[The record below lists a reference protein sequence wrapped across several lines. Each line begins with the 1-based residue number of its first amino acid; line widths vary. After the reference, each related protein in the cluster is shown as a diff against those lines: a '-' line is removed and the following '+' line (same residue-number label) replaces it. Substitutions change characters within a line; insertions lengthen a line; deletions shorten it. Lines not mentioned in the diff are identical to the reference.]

1 MEIKTFDTIL
11 TEMCDWYDTL
21 IAPRTISRSNT
32 NIIYLMFKAVAK
44 GYEVIHNVCV
54 ALSNKFDPAKCS
66 VEDLD
71 SIASLVGTERL
82 KGSATGL
89 HVLVSNTKDTALTL
103 PAGTYIYKQSDDVS
117 FSFEVLSD
125 TEVAPQ
131 SYVTFIAMSDSI
143 GRYPVTAQSDL
154 PIETEETVPDGIAF
168 SCTANDNLLGKLPET
183 NLEFRK
189 RILEGY
195 TGQDT
200 MVELEYKL
208 RNLPYLFDCR
218 VRFNNTTNEQ
228 IYDGITVP
236 PFTAVIFFSGEAKN
250 EIAEVIADKMLFPT
264 VQTEDAVTVTYYNDT
279 LYTYTDQLSP
289 KIKVSIPANQFV
301 VGEKAYPITSSSL
314 FGSLAG
320 EIHSSDISGAP
331 YNDLWYVLE
340 SLALDPNTITI
351 EAVSTGAINTTIAAA
366 IFTELRTFFSKPKLQ
381 YTQSKPDWAGA
392 GIWQKEINLPESTK
406 TGSKLFLKDITFN
419 YPRQFPIYTHEPKD
433 GYEYRFM
440 FQAPISSRS
449 YASERELNFSYYSFE
464 SPARVISD
472 FTDSLESSSS
482 ADYSAVHVYWDAGY
496 REVFTADTEL
506 PYKYYVHQSF
516 YDSCIFEFTLP
527 DKSVKSI
534 SLLDLFKTGLTLPA
548 GITSIKLSAILL
560 PNIESFVLNYF
571 FKNNTTLIN
580 NLEPQHFYDAL
591 SAFSKINININ
602 IGYQSASEGIYIDTS
617 KVRKLY
623 IDEKEIESFI
633 ANE

>member
-1 MEIKTFDTIL
+1 MPKEIYINKSVLNTAASISAFGNSGRNYLTQSDQEAGYNNYSESCLAYSCIETVYIDKPITF
-11 TEMCDWYDTL
+11 
-21 IAPRTISRSNT
+21 SNAITNRGT
-32 NIIYLMFKAVAK
+32 NIIDVSILMTTYASANGIDFTNSTFYK
-44 GYEVIHNVCV
+44 NRD
-54 ALSNKFDPAKCS
+54 KF
-66 VEDLD
+66 
-71 SIASLVGTERL
+71 SLVFQFI
-82 KGSATGL
+82 
-89 HVLVSNTKDTALTL
+89 SN
-103 PAGTYIYKQSDDVS
+103 YK
-117 FSFEVLSD
+117 
-125 TEVAPQ
+125 
-131 SYVTFIAMSDSI
+131 
-143 GRYPVTAQSDL
+143 
-154 PIETEETVPDGIAF
+154 
-168 SCTANDNLLGKLPET
+168 
-183 NLEFRK
+183 
-189 RILEGY
+189 
-195 TGQDT
+195 
-200 MVELEYKL
+200 
-208 RNLPYLFDCR
+208 
-218 VRFNNTTNEQ
+218 
-228 IYDGITVP
+228 
-236 PFTAVIFFSGEAKN
+236 
-250 EIAEVIADKMLFPT
+250 
-264 VQTEDAVTVTYYNDT
+264 TYYNDT

-351 EAVSTGAINTTIAAA
+351 EAVSTGAINTTIAAE

-381 YTQSKPDWAGA
+381 YIQSKPDWAGT

-560 PNIESFVLNYF
+560 PNIEGFVLNYF